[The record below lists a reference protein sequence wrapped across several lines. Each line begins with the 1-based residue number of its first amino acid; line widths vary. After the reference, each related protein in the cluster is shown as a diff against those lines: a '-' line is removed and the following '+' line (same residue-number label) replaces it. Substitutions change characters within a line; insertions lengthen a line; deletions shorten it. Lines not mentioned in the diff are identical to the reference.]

1 MRNTGNGSIQ
11 WILHVFCR
19 SLVLVSSYLW
29 PWSKNKFGFEILS
42 SLVSVFFSFT
52 LPIKLLL
59 PPATQVLL
67 LRSKLRSKFPS
78 KVKNVL
84 DLNQSLVLKSYNN
97 DHTPEIDGETGM
109 ALNYAG
115 TTIMAVFVP
124 GLLLFMTSQV
134 LNLHFAPTDNPIL
147 FKEKGSGHCWR
158 DHELDHGRIVYL
170 PNCNHREGFS
180 SIPLSTW
187 KFQVQSCEA
196 WVTGRRG
203 FRS

>member
-1 MRNTGNGSIQ
+1 MRTDS
-11 WILHVFCR
+11 
-19 SLVLVSSYLW
+19 VSKYCP
-29 PWSKNKFGFEILS
+29 PWSR
-42 SLVSVFFSFT
+42 FSFH
-52 LPIKLLL
+52 LHCLSNYCCHRRHRYHYWNQNWP
-59 PPATQVLL
+59 
-67 LRSKLRSKFPS
+67 RSKFPS
-78 KVKNVL
+78 KVKNVR

-147 FKEKGSGHCWR
+147 FKEKGSSHCWR

-170 PNCNHREGFS
+170 PNCSHREGFS
-180 SIPLSTW
+180 SKPLSTW

-203 FRS
+203 FRW